1 MCDIIGE
8 PGFAERVQAVGAHL
22 EASFADLP
30 FGVRRR
36 GMLLGLEFEEEHGA
50 MTAMK
55 QLFDAGLYA
64 FFASFDPRVLQ
75 FKPPLTATDDDVEA
89 IVAIVRGT
97 FGTSAG

>member
-1 MCDIIGE
+1 
-8 PGFAERVQAVGAHL
+8 
-22 EASFADLP
+22 
-30 FGVRRR
+30 
-36 GMLLGLEFEEEHGA
+36 

-97 FGTSAG
+97 FGTEAA